1 MRTENIINNNMNSEQ
16 LYLFEFV
23 YGNFDSDNMFKS
35 NIVSDLILA
44 QLENKNANEVI
55 AFAIASIGSKL
66 EEVEK
71 MPVEFVNRIL
81 STPYGMHY
89 LATYNVFKNIV
100 NEDALAQLRKEI
112 NSCHEKYMGKVNKNF
127 KKYKNATNS
136 YFIPDDY
143 EITDTVD
150 IHTPQAK
157 ANIDGYPCDANVYLG
172 KLIKYILYA
181 TTFSQDVKRFR
192 MTATHKFS
200 NENGNFIDVDFE
212 ELWWN
217 TIKPL

>member
-1 MRTENIINNNMNSEQ
+1 MRTENIINNNMNAEQ
-16 LYLFEFV
+16 LYLFKFV
-23 YGNFDSDNMFKS
+23 YGNFDSDNMFKHNVVGKS
-35 NIVSDLILA
+35 ILE
-44 QLENKNANEVI
+44 QIEDKDTNEVI
-55 AFAIASIGSKL
+55 AFAIASIGSEL
-66 EEVEK
+66 EAVEE

-81 STPYGMHY
+81 ITPYGMHY

-100 NEDALAQLRKEI
+100 NEDALARLRKEI
-112 NSCHEKYMGKVNKNF
+112 NFSHEKYMGKVNKNF

-143 EITDTVD
+143 EITEVIDV
-150 IHTPQAK
+150 HTPQIK
-157 ANIDGYPCDANVYLG
+157 TNIDGYSCDANIFLG
-172 KLIKYILYA
+172 KLVEYILYT
-181 TTFSQDVKRFR
+181 TTFSKDTKRFR

-217 TIKPL
+217 TVKPL